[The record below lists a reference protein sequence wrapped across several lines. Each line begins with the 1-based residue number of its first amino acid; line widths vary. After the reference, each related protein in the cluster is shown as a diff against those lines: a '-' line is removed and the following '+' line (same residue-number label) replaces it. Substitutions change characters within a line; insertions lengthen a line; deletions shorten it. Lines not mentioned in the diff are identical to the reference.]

1 MNDNEPLGKPCRRFE
16 ITDEY
21 RELIEYV
28 ESLPENQS
36 GADKTAVPEAM
47 EQLRIQN
54 LAKSDKYCRDVCRV
68 STRVTGP
75 ERLAL
80 DLILVIKSSDVATHL
95 DALQQLLK
103 KPDLG

>member
-1 MNDNEPLGKPCRRFE
+1 MNDNEPLGKPRRRFE

-21 RELIEYV
+21 RELIDYV

-36 GADKTAVPEAM
+36 GADKTAVLEAM

-54 LAKSDKYCRDVCRV
+54 LAKSDNCRDVCRV

-75 ERLAL
+75 DRLPL
-80 DLILVIKSSDVATHL
+80 DLTLVIKASDIA
-95 DALQQLLK
+95 ALRQLLK
-103 KPDLG
+103 KPDLE

>member
-1 MNDNEPLGKPCRRFE
+1 MNDDDPVGKPRRFE

-21 RELIEYV
+21 RELIDYV

-36 GADKTAVPEAM
+36 GADKTAVLEAM

-54 LAKSDKYCRDVCRV
+54 FAKSDKHRRDLCRV
-68 STRVTGP
+68 SKSVTGP
-75 ERLAL
+75 DQLPL
-80 DLILVIKSSDVATHL
+80 DLILVIKCSNIATDL

-103 KPDLG
+103 KRDLG